1 MRIGLVC
8 PYDLSKP
15 GGVQAQVMGLAS
27 ALRLL
32 GEDVSIVGPG
42 LPTGVEGVDLLLEVE
57 DGVEIAGRRSDRFRI
72 AFQRATVALVE
83 GGNSLVVGPCGGHKW
98 SWSRR
103 VVGGSV
109 GSARLSRRHGAALVG
124 TQ

>member
-83 GGNSLVVGPCGGHKW
+83 GGDALVVGV
-98 SWSRR
+98 SQR
-103 VVGGSV
+103 GSECPGV
-109 GSARLSRRHGAALVG
+109 LGDEGAGLFASLG
-124 TQ
+124 